1 MAKKD
6 KFKQLE
12 QGGGSLSSF
21 QEMVEQT
28 STVAA
33 IVKKEEER
41 REERKPVQTEQGTVE
56 PSVQSVAGVSM
67 QLHEYPSDVPRMTH
81 LPNPWI
87 SAREYNLASQYCYQH
102 TNMTRQ
108 DFVELAIIEKLHN
121 EGLIPDEE
129 FAKRRD
135 EIRNR
140 PPRGMRKNTK
150 KQMNK

>member
-6 KFKQLE
+6 KFQQLKE
-12 QGGGSLSSF
+12 GGGMSF
-21 QEMVEQT
+21 DDLARQAT
-28 STVAA
+28 TFAA
-33 IVKKEEER
+33 IER
-41 REERKPVQTEQGTVE
+41 QAVSTPTPQPGENTHQP
-56 PSVQSVAGVSM
+56 AAVSM

>member
-6 KFKQLE
+6 KFQQLKE
-12 QGGGSLSSF
+12 GGGALSSF
-21 QEMVEQT
+21 QDMVEQT

-33 IVKKEEER
+33 IVKQAEESV
-41 REERKPVQTEQGTVE
+41 PQSSQQ
-56 PSVQSVAGVSM
+56 PSIQKAADPAM
-67 QLHEYPSDVPRMTH
+67 QLHEYPSAVPSMTH

-87 SAREYNLASQYCYQH
+87 PAREYNLASQYCYQH

-121 EGLIPDEE
+121 EGLLTDEE

-135 EIRNR
+135 EIRSR
-140 PPRGMRKNTK
+140 LPRGQRKNTK
-150 KQMNK
+150 KIIANKQMNK